1 VHTIAVEFD
10 AKFGAALDIHAA
22 TNPIFVRTYLG
33 CTYRLIPC

>member
-22 TNPIFVRTYLG
+22 TIPIFVIISGPALPFRAF
-33 CTYRLIPC
+33 C